1 MTTDVHP
8 PLGIDRTVITRT
20 RCGFEA
26 ALWIDAAEQALQAT
40 KEALSRDDWSL
51 AGASAAR
58 ARNAVGQAAAL
69 TEPLAPGYVGGL
81 QTAEHRLARSPGK
94 RQEFGIGQV

>member
-8 PLGIDRTVITRT
+8 ALGIDRSVITRT

-26 ALWIDAAEQALQAT
+26 ALWIDAAERALTAAKAALT
-40 KEALSRDDWSL
+40 KEDWAT

-58 ARNAVGQAAAL
+58 ARDAATQAASL

-81 QTAEHRLARSPGK
+81 QTAEHRLSRSPAK
-94 RQEFGIGQV
+94 RQEFGIGQA